1 MSTFTDIEMR
11 DANGE
16 RFRID
21 LPFEFKAWNKSAVRN
36 CQLDNAE
43 YPWDSIAL
51 EIEEM
56 IKSRD
61 SLKEGLT
68 DAR

>member
-1 MSTFTDIEMR
+1 MSTFNDIEMR

-21 LPFEFKAWNKSAVRN
+21 LPFEFTAWNKSVVRN
-36 CQLDNAE
+36 CPLDDAK

-51 EIEEM
+51 EIEKM

-61 SLKEGLT
+61 SIKEGLT